1 MIRHPIGMS
10 FVFVTSIVL
19 GSHPAAATPV
29 SDDFPFQ
36 VRYAANLHIGY
47 SIISIDEGV
56 PSPDCLLKGA
66 SVCGLPEA
74 R

>member
-10 FVFVTSIVL
+10 FIFVTSIVL

-36 VRYAANLHIGY
+36 VRYAANLRVAD
-47 SIISIDEGV
+47 SIISIDEAT
-56 PSPDCLLKGA
+56 PSPDCLPKGA
-66 SVCGLPEA
+66 SVCGLLEA